1 MQNQQLEDARQQ
13 NLRKIQQLRH
23 TLEQAQQQEQQYSR
37 QLMEVLP
44 AKKFKRDELQKKTAL
59 NLSPLNFILNLYLSL
74 RKNHK
79 K

>member
-37 QLMEVLP
+37 QLMEVLLVTL
-44 AKKFKRDELQKKTAL
+44 FKESVFA
-59 NLSPLNFILNLYLSL
+59 
-74 RKNHK
+74 RK
-79 K
+79 